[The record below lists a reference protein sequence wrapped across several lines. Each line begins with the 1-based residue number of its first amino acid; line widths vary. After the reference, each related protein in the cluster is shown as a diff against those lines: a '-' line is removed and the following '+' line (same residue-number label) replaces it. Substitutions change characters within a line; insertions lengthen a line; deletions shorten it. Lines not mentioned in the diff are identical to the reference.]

1 MRNFKNPRRWIQV
14 SRRPFHVEFVGE
26 GAADCGGP
34 MRDAI
39 SNLCLEITN
48 PTLLPLLI
56 PTANNLAR
64 TEPYQDC
71 FQFNPN
77 SKEPYMLDKFTFL
90 GYFLGWSLINMGAL
104 AIDFPMC
111 IWRRIVKRNYIYT
124 IEDLRELDVFRAE
137 MLK

>member
-1 MRNFKNPRRWIQV
+1 
-14 SRRPFHVEFVGE
+14 
-26 GAADCGGP
+26 
-34 MRDAI
+34 
-39 SNLCLEITN
+39 
-48 PTLLPLLI
+48 
-56 PTANNLAR
+56 
-64 TEPYQDC
+64 
-71 FQFNPN
+71 
-77 SKEPYMLDKFTFL
+77 MLDKFTFL